1 MDDGPRSFSKLKAHD
16 ANKPE
21 RLAASGGKG
30 ANASADEEVVHADL
44 AMRPCIFLRQV
55 SWRNGPTERM
65 RASYR
70 YCKYFQLYATC
81 TVSTI

>member
-30 ANASADEEVVHADL
+30 ANTTADEEVVHADL
-44 AMRPCIFLRQV
+44 ARRPCIFLRQA
-55 SWRNGPTERM
+55 SWRKGPTARM

-70 YCKYFQLYATC
+70 YCRYFQLYAAG